1 MISKDDIDAMAHTK
15 EQKEYWEVP
24 MNNAGQM
31 ITEINLLKKNVR
43 DLQEQLQ
50 NAYKR
55 IKELSERE

>member
-1 MISKDDIDAMAHTK
+1 MTEVDI
-15 EQKEYWEVP
+15 
-24 MNNAGQM
+24 
-31 ITEINLLKKNVR
+31 LKKNVR

>member
-1 MISKDDIDAMAHTK
+1 MEKQ
-15 EQKEYWEVP
+15 ENE
-24 MNNAGQM
+24 MNNVGQM
-31 ITEINLLKKNVR
+31 LTEIDLLKKNVR

>member
-24 MNNAGQM
+24 M
-31 ITEINLLKKNVR
+31 TEVDLLKKNVR

-50 NAYKR
+50 DAYKR

>member
-1 MISKDDIDAMAHTK
+1 MEKQ
-15 EQKEYWEVP
+15 ENE
-24 MNNAGQM
+24 MNNVGQM
-31 ITEINLLKKNVR
+31 ITEINLLKQNVR